1 VLVIALNSVS
11 GVTEVKILITT
22 KNGELLYQYDSLPD
36 SVIHDNALVTGLIS
50 AIIALSSEVVCSFPR
65 EIEYE
70 GKILYF
76 YYENDLVASILA
88 DIESPFNGNILPLLV
103 AEFKSVQIKHNFHAF
118 EALRYE
124 NEIGERIKSCLA
136 EYLSNIQR
144 NMITIFEKTDLTDYD
159 SLIKLKNVAKDGALE
174 GNMDFL
180 SFEVIGRL
188 LPEGLD
194 KILYGL
200 VIGIP
205 VVVVGNRNVVETM
218 AQSLRFLSPTKLL
231 KVKLWSHK
239 YEKGFDILGTN
250 DFRGLIPSHSLI
262 IANLDDG
269 IVYGGLSSQ
278 YFQDIATQLPGLT
291 ALEAYSLVRSELD
304 WIFKALEALSIRAH
318 SKDSLPLEKQM
329 ILLKLLEKLHG

>member
-1 VLVIALNSVS
+1 MHTLLV
-11 GVTEVKILITT
+11 GRVTEVKILITT

-36 SVIHDNALVTGLIS
+36 SVVHDNALVTGLIS

-76 YYENDLVASILA
+76 YYENDLVTSLLV
-88 DIESPFNGNILPLLV
+88 DIESPFNGNILPLLL
-103 AEFKSVQIKHNFHAF
+103 AEFKFVQSKHKFHVY
-118 EALRYE
+118 EALRFE
-124 NEIGERIKSCLA
+124 IEIGDRIKSCLA

-159 SLIKLKNVAKDGALE
+159 SLIKLKNVAKDGVLE
-174 GNMDFL
+174 GKVDFL

-188 LPEGLD
+188 IPEGLD

-205 VVVVGNRNVVETM
+205 VVVSGNRNIVESM
-218 AQSLRFLSPTKLL
+218 VQSLRFLSPTKLL
-231 KVKLWSHK
+231 KVKFWSNKH
-239 YEKGFDILGTN
+239 EKGYDILGTN
-250 DFRGLIPSHSLI
+250 DYSGLMPSHNLI
-262 IANLDDG
+262 VANIDDG
-269 IVYGGLSSQ
+269 IVYGGLSSG
-278 YFQDIATQLPGLT
+278 YFQDIASQLPGLD
-291 ALEAYSLVRSELD
+291 AMEAYSLVRSELD
-304 WIFKALEALSIRAH
+304 WIFRALEALSIRAH

-329 ILLKLLEKLHG
+329 ILLKLLEKLQG